1 MLVCQPGDGVV
12 PPDPLR
18 NEDRT
23 YVDPLFYEPGRRL
36 SVCNLRTQ
44 KCEHLLARKASPV
57 LPQSIAAVVLLQVVV
72 VTNLLTIAISFL
84 GQISKTS
91 PGRDTLR

>member
-1 MLVCQPGDGVV
+1 M
-12 PPDPLR
+12 R
-18 NEDRT
+18 A
-23 YVDPLFYEPGRRL
+23 
-36 SVCNLRTQ
+36 
-44 KCEHLLARKASPV
+44 LASQEG

>member
-1 MLVCQPGDGVV
+1 MSILCSTSQAVV
-12 PPDPLR
+12 SIM
-18 NEDRT
+18 T
-23 YVDPLFYEPGRRL
+23 V

-44 KCEHLLARKASPV
+44 KCEHLLARKASPD

-91 PGRDTLR
+91 PGRDALR

>member
-1 MLVCQPGDGVV
+1 MSILCSTSQAVV
-12 PPDPLR
+12 SIM
-18 NEDRT
+18 T
-23 YVDPLFYEPGRRL
+23 V

-72 VTNLLTIAISFL
+72 VINLLTIAISFL